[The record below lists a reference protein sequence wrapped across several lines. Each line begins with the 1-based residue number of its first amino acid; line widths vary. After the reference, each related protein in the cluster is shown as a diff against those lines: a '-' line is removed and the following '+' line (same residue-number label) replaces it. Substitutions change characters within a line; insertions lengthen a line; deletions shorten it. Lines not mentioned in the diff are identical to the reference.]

1 MTSLPSSAPSLL
13 RAANAVRVHVLIYW
27 VTTLVVAAESA
38 VGGLWWDLGR
48 TPYVRETL
56 AHLGYP
62 LYFATVMGVAKGLAV
77 AALLVPR
84 LPRLKEWAYAGV
96 FFVYAGAAASHFAVG
111 DPTGKVLTPI
121 VLAVVTLASWAL
133 RPPTRR
139 DPGPIPTPWTLA
151 RPFAN
156 QQPAEGGPR

>member
-139 DPGPIPTPWTLA
+139 DPAPLPGAWPSTRSLA
-151 RPFAN
+151 SR
-156 QQPAEGGPR
+156 